1 MTTRIWNTLFYGLT
15 ATGIVVLAAAAPAQ
29 AGIINVGV
37 AGQGVSAS
45 LNLTY
50 GPATDA
56 KYPNAFEITGISGT
70 FSDSNNGL
78 NIVNASIV
86 SLVPITHDVPEP
98 TNLLAPTDFSRFPVA
113 NGLPAQNNGYL
124 TYDNLFWPHGSSP
137 TASDY
142 TVHGG
147 VLDIYGVMFTLST
160 GQVVD
165 VWSNGIFSG
174 NVADYG
180 VAVATSDTA
189 LDYVGGGVSAS
200 PAPEPATL
208 LLFGAGLFGVT
219 GARFRKKRA
228 QSLRG

>member
-1 MTTRIWNTLFYGLT
+1 MTTRVWSTLFCGLT
-15 ATGIVVLAAAAPAQ
+15 AAGIMALTAAAPAQ

-37 AGQGVSAS
+37 TGPGVSAS
-45 LNLTY
+45 LTLTY

-56 KYPNAFEITGISGT
+56 KYSNAFEITDISGT

-86 SLVPITHDVPEP
+86 SLVPITHDTPES
-98 TNLLAPTDFSRFPVA
+98 TNLLAPNDFSRFAVA
-113 NGLPAQNNGYL
+113 SGLSAQSHGFL
-124 TYDNLFWPHGSSP
+124 TYDNLYWPQGSSP

-165 VWSNGIFSG
+165 LWSNGIFAG

-219 GARFRKKRA
+219 GAGFRKKRA